1 MQTYQINLVY
11 KIIFKKILKIFLLV
25 YICDMKNG
33 FDQIP
38 PTEEEKQIVLLLA
51 SGKES
56 YKVAEELGV
65 NKNTFAFRLKV
76 LRSFYGCKNSAQLIA
91 LFLRNKFID

>member
-1 MQTYQINLVY
+1 MQIYQINFEN
-11 KIIFKKILKIFLLV
+11 KIKIKIFEKYFKTL
-25 YICDMKNG
+25 YICNMKNE
-33 FDQIP
+33 FEKNL
-38 PTEEEKQIVLLLA
+38 PTEEEKQIVTLLA

-56 YKVAEELGV
+56 YKIAEELGV

-76 LRSFYGCKNSAQLIA
+76 LRSVYDCNNSAQLIA